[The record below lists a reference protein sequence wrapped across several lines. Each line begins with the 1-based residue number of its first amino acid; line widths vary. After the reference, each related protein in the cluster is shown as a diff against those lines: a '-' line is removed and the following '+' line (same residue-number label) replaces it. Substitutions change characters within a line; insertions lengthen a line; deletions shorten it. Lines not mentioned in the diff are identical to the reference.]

1 MNDCI
6 HRWLYIC
13 NIHLP
18 LWSGTVFVCVCVC
31 NAFHFFFFPQN
42 FSFFLESGT
51 LGTRQYTLNGCF
63 MCICWYEFYML
74 FGGEKGRSWRR

>member
-1 MNDCI
+1 MAVYMQYTFAPVVGYSI
-6 HRWLYIC
+6 
-13 NIHLP
+13 
-18 LWSGTVFVCVCVC
+18 CVCVC